1 MITQLLLGH
10 LGQARENT
18 ATTCRPPPFGRCQCS
33 RDDGGGLV
41 VPRLGEDEPTSG
53 RLWQGN
59 LNDLGGHVVE
69 SHCAVITT
77 TDSAEAAEE
86 LGRGIVE
93 ARLGACV
100 QIVGPIRSIYRWEG
114 DVQNDQE
121 WQCWVKTSIDRLDAL
136 TEHIKKNH
144 SYDTPEVV
152 ALPIVGGSDDYL
164 SWVTEETS
172 LPEQHAG

>member
-1 MITQLLLGH
+1 MVGPGGH
-10 LGQARENT
+10 N
-18 ATTCRPPPFGRCQCS
+18 
-33 RDDGGGLV
+33 DV
-41 VPRLGEDEPTSG
+41 
-53 RLWQGN
+53 
-59 LNDLGGHVVE
+59 NDLGGHVAE

-114 DVQNDQE
+114 GVQDDQE
-121 WQCWVKTSIDRLDAL
+121 WQCWVKTGADRLDAL
-136 TEHIKKNH
+136 TEYIKKNH

-152 ALPIVGGSDDYL
+152 ALPIVGGSDEYL
-164 SWVTEETS
+164 SWVTDETRS
-172 LPEQHAG
+172 S